1 MIQVEFR
8 SFYFNINNQGT
19 YIYRYVVIKLEREK
33 IKVLQTHYVIFLF
46 EFIQNRHN
54 VKIKT

>member
-19 YIYRYVVIKLEREK
+19 YIYRYVVIKLEKREDK
-33 IKVLQTHYVIFLF
+33 SSTNPLCHFFV
-46 EFIQNRHN
+46 
-54 VKIKT
+54 